1 MGKKKKKF
9 DSVEMMRSLRANLS
23 VQIEGMTREEERD
36 WLASQELK
44 DPFLERLRRKA
55 AQQDRINETHAISR
69 RFHSG

>member
-1 MGKKKKKF
+1 MVIKKKKF
-9 DSVEMMRSLRANLS
+9 DSVEMMRSIRANLS

-55 AQQDRINETHAISR
+55 AQQDHINEIPDA
-69 RFHSG
+69 GNL

>member
-1 MGKKKKKF
+1 MVIKKKKF
-9 DSVEMMRSLRANLS
+9 DSVEMMRSIRANLS

-55 AQQDRINETHAISR
+55 AQQDRINETPDA
-69 RFHSG
+69 GNL